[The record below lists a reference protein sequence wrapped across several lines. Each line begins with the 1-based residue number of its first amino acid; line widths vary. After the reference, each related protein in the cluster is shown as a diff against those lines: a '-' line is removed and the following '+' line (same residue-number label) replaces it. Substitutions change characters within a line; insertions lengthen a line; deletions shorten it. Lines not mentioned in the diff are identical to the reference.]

1 MREKKMLKLYITEF
15 LQTFS
20 SFDIG
25 DIDSGG
31 GMDGLS
37 SVSYQVSTRFFGKAR
52 KVFLFFKF
60 YQLTVQFTHC
70 YSLQLLTQ
78 LALVQIAI
86 ASCTQLSF
94 HISADNGGGGVKK
107 H

>member
-25 DIDSGG
+25 DIDSGSSGG

-37 SVSYQVSTRFFGKAR
+37 SVSYQVSTRFFGEAR
-52 KVFLFFKF
+52 KVFYFLNF
-60 YQLTVQFTHC
+60 
-70 YSLQLLTQ
+70 
-78 LALVQIAI
+78 I
-86 ASCTQLSF
+86 
-94 HISADNGGGGVKK
+94 N
-107 H
+107 